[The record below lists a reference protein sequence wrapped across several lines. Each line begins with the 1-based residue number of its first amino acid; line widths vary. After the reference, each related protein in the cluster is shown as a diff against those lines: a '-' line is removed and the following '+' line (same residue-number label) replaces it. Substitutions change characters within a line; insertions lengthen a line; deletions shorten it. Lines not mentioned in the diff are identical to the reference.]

1 VLLVTPRISLTITPT
16 STVNGHTITFRGRVW
31 GGDEPPGGLP
41 LELEYLE
48 GSKWMIYTLLHASA
62 GDGSFSYSYTFRRT
76 TQSITYTFR
85 VAIPA
90 TGVSGYPYQSVASPP
105 RSVHVNP

>member
-1 VLLVTPRISLTITPT
+1 VS
-16 STVNGHTITFRGRVW
+16 
-31 GGDEPPGGLP
+31 GGGEPPGGLP

-48 GSKWMIYTLLHASA
+48 GSRWMIYTLLRASA
-62 GDGSFSYSYTFRRT
+62 GAGSFSYSYTFRRT
-76 TQSITYTFR
+76 TQSITYSFR

-90 TGVSGYPYQSVASPP
+90 TGVSGYPYQPVASPP